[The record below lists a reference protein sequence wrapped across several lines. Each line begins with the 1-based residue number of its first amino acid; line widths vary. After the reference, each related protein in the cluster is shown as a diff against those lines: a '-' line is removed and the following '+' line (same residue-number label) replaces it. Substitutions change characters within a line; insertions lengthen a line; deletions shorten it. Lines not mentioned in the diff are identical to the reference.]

1 VINPKFLKSKSFSVL
16 ETSIP
21 ISPSALTPNADPTNQ
36 PLNNY
41 DYDDDYDDE
50 YDDEDDENDDSSSQA
65 ELFSFNNN
73 NNDAADRTNKKGVY
87 SQTKCSVM
95 NGSQRFKNLTP
106 KSVGNFLICF
116 LVASNI

>member
-1 VINPKFLKSKSFSVL
+1 VISPKFLKSKSFSVL
-16 ETSIP
+16 ETSMP
-21 ISPSALTPNADPTNQ
+21 ISPSTLTPTTDHTNQ

-41 DYDDDYDDE
+41 DYDDDFDDE

-73 NNDAADRTNKKGVY
+73 NTDAAMDRKNKKEVY
-87 SQTKCSVM
+87 SQTKCSVI

-106 KSVGNFLICF
+106 KSVSLSF
-116 LVASNI
+116 